1 MAQALGIDGDSA
13 VNSASRNPIPQE
25 TLNDSVLIHLAA
37 AYLSV
42 SKQLERKTQCSET
55 RGYILSTLRNGAALN
70 QNQIAVMLGYDRT
83 VVHRA
88 IKTLIREKLAAET
101 KAPKGKALLV
111 KLTEKGN
118 RYRSKLI
125 EERRAAEEKLRS
137 AIHAADRTKL
147 IEYLKTISDLSF

>member
-1 MAQALGIDGDSA
+1 M
-13 VNSASRNPIPQE
+13 NSANSNPIPQE
-25 TLNDSVLIHLAA
+25 IVNDSVLIHLAA

-88 IKTLIREKLAAET
+88 IKTLIREKLATET
-101 KAPKGKALLV
+101 QAPKGRALLV
-111 KLTEKGN
+111 KLTKKGN

-137 AIHAADRTKL
+137 AIPAADRTRL
-147 IEYLKTISDLSF
+147 IELLKTISEFSF